1 MISRFARIGFLLS
14 IILSGC
20 VASPDAPSANSE
32 PTNFAL
38 DNLPVVTQVKATA
51 PCYVDSELLGLL
63 YAQNYTIFSQIINS
77 SNGYLFTTFHSEMDV
92 AGYMVVLRAPP
103 LACVIA
109 IGVGVSGA

>member
-1 MISRFARIGFLLS
+1 MISRFARVGFLLS

-32 PTNFAL
+32 PTNF
-38 DNLPVVTQVKATA
+38 VTQVKATA

-77 SNGYLFTTFHSEMDV
+77 SNGYLLTTFQREMDV